1 MAALAFLD
9 TIDNGEQDASDANQ
23 ARSSA
28 PSESGSSRADSVSP
42 VQNARAATPLR
53 NLAAKHCP
61 GCERNMGDSSL
72 TPLPI
77 AGYEDEAEDELKIV
91 AGRSGYCKRC
101 HAFWRVCK
109 QRQASLGVTTQLLND
124 GDDERWGWD
133 LDFAIYTILTRTQK
147 RGNVTAAMVHEF
159 REQFE
164 MFAEMMCLP
173 SCQFVIVPISL
184 FHPDSPIQ
192 ALRGSGVKPNELC
205 TMFLPDGTT
214 TTGAYVPLKY
224 LSKSLHLVNRP
235 GSSVLGCNRKIAIR
249 EEDAEQVAR
258 VCGLGEFKVAS
269 PASLAIVP
277 LQQSVA
283 TREESKM
290 ASMNN
295 MIYNVFTD
303 FTSEDWENVK
313 EADFTSPIKKVN
325 QFRSAYASIKGLP
338 S

>member
-1 MAALAFLD
+1 MAACAFLD
-9 TIDNGEQDASDANQ
+9 TIDDGEQDASDANQ

-28 PSESGSSRADSVSP
+28 PSESGSSRADSDSP
-42 VQNARAATPLR
+42 VQYARAATPLR
-53 NLAAKHCP
+53 NLATKHCP

-72 TPLPI
+72 TQLPI
-77 AGYEDEAEDELKIV
+77 AGYEDVVEDELKIV
-91 AGRSGYCKRC
+91 AGRIGYCKRC
-101 HAFWRVCK
+101 YSCWRTDK
-109 QRQASLGVTTQLLND
+109 SSRASLGVTTQLLND
-124 GDDERWGWD
+124 GDERWGWD
-133 LDFAIYTILTRTQK
+133 LDFASYTTLTRTLK
-147 RGNVTAAMVHEF
+147 GNVTSAMVQNN

-164 MFAEMMCLP
+164 KFAEMMCLP
-173 SCQFVIVPISL
+173 SWQPAIVPISL

-277 LQQSVA
+277 LQQSAA

-290 ASMNN
+290 TSINN
-295 MIYNVFTD
+295 MIYQVFTE